1 MTIMWAIILTGVA
14 FIFINVRQSVVE
26 IALGI
31 ASITYGGLLGTFL
44 LGLFFPKVQQKSAI
58 IAFSCGIIT
67 MLLIILIPI
76 ILKIPP
82 LVHWTWFVAIGTTM
96 TLVAGNLVQKAGST
110 AQ

>member
-1 MTIMWAIILTGVA
+1 VMWAVILTGVA

-44 LGLFFPKVQQKSAI
+44 LGLFFPKVNQQSAI

-67 MLLIILIPI
+67 MLIIVLVPI
-76 ILKIPP
+76 ILKISA
-82 LVHWTWFVAIGTTM
+82 LVHWTWFVAIGTTV
-96 TLVAGNLVQKAGST
+96 TIIVGNVVEKIRRN